1 VYGFNLYVHIDLVPI
16 PINERTSMDGVKK
29 AKMMGKNFMTRFNLI
44 LGIRHQNMLNMLIKG
59 EK

>member
-1 VYGFNLYVHIDLVPI
+1 VPI

-29 AKMMGKNFMTRFNLI
+29 AEMMEKNFMTRFNLI
-44 LGIRHQNMLNMLIKG
+44 LGIRHRNMLNMLIKG